1 MLVSATLLLIV
12 TAGGFSLSYLIS
24 RDAPLLWRIAFGV
37 VVGSAVFGTV
47 LFAVSFLTGFGIA
60 ASAISF
66 VLTLLPLIL
75 FKEKDLRR
83 NALADWRK
91 AKGKLQGANQK
102 KIFRFAYYLFFF
114 VLFWLFF
121 QQAMYETAR
130 GIFTGASQN
139 LGDLPFHLGT
149 IFGFTDGNNFP
160 PQNPSFAGAKFSYPF
175 ISDLVTAAFLKL
187 GADIENALFVQ
198 NVAWAFSLLVILERF
213 ALKLTRDTF
222 AAKIVPALLFFSG
235 GLGVFAFLSDYW
247 HQTTPFFQYLQHL
260 PFDYTIGDKFR
271 WGNSLVVLFI
281 TQRSFLL
288 GAPLAIVVL
297 QKLWNIFSDAE
308 TGRHGDAE
316 LEPSASA
323 GTFFKKA
330 GTTKQHEKTRNI
342 GFASPR
348 LIIPVSFI
356 VGLLAG
362 TLPLIHLHSLAV
374 LFIVTACLFI
384 AKPQKWREWI
394 AFGIGVCIVA
404 VPELTWALAGT
415 ASRTSEFFAWWW
427 GWNKGDANFIWF
439 WFINTGIAIPVIIAG
454 ILYIFSPRRRQVV
467 NSDENSHARDLLL
480 FYIPF
485 LLCFVLCNTA
495 RLAPWEWDN
504 IKILIYWFI
513 GSLPF
518 MAIFLAWM
526 WRKRTAL
533 RVVAIACFVLLVS
546 SGALDVWRTVSGQ
559 TKMQVFDRKA
569 VLAAE
574 QIKAKTEPGAVF
586 LNAPTYNTAV
596 ALTGRNSVM
605 RYSGHLG
612 SHGID
617 YRQREADVKSI
628 YAGTSDADRLLADYN
643 IGYVL
648 VSPEEKALMPVNEE
662 FFKKFPVVVESDDY
676 RVYKVGQAA
685 NSTD

>member
-1 MLVSATLLLIV
+1 MLVSATLLLII
-12 TAGGFSLSYLIS
+12 TAGGSGLSYLIS
-24 RDAPLLWRIAFGV
+24 RDAPLLWRIACGI

-47 LFAVSFLTGFGIA
+47 LFAVSFLTGFGAA
-60 ASAISF
+60 ASAISL
-66 VLTLLPLIL
+66 VATLLPLIL
-75 FKEKDLRR
+75 FNKKDFRR
-83 NALADWRK
+83 LALADWRK
-91 AKGKLQGANQK
+91 AKGKLQGANWK
-102 KIFRFAYYLFFF
+102 KIFRFVYYAFFF
-114 VLFWLFF
+114 VLFWMFF

-149 IFGFTDGNNFP
+149 IFGFTDGHNFP

-175 ISDLVTAAFLKL
+175 ISDLVTAAFMKL
-187 GADIENALFVQ
+187 GADVENALFVQ
-198 NVAWAFSLLVILERF
+198 NVAWAFSLLAILERF
-213 ALKLTRDTF
+213 ALKITRDAL

-247 HQTTPFFQYLQHL
+247 HQTSSLLQYLQHL
-260 PFDYTIGDKFR
+260 PYDYTIGDKFR

-288 GAPLAIVVL
+288 GAPLAVIIL
-297 QKLWNIFSDAE
+297 SGLWRIFSGENAE
-308 TGRHGDAE
+308 TGKGE
-316 LEPSASA
+316 KEIKPA
-323 GTFFKKA
+323 GIERDFTFSHFHFS
-330 GTTKQHEKTRNI
+330 T
-342 GFASPR
+342 F
-348 LIIPVSFI
+348 
-356 VGLLAG
+356 LLGVVAG

-384 AKPQKWREWI
+384 AKPQKWREWT
-394 AFGIGVCIVA
+394 AFGAGVCMVA
-404 VPELTWALAGT
+404 VPELAWALTGT
-415 ASRTSEFFAWWW
+415 ASRSSEFFTWWW

-439 WFINTGIAIPVIIAG
+439 WFINTGIAMPVIVAG
-454 ILYIFSPRRRQVV
+454 ILYVYSPRRRKGAKE
-467 NSDENSHARDLLL
+467 DENNHARDLLL

-485 LLCFVLCNTA
+485 LLCFILCNTA

-526 WRKRTAL
+526 WRENKAL
-533 RVVAIACFVLLVS
+533 RVVAAACFVVLIS

-569 VLAAE
+569 VLLAE

-617 YRQREADVKSI
+617 YRRREADVKSI
-628 YAGTSDADRLLADYN
+628 YAGTRDADRLLADYHV
-643 IGYVL
+643 GYVL
-648 VSPEEKALMPVNEE
+648 VSPEEKALMSVNED
-662 FFKKFPVVVESDDY
+662 FFKKFPVVVESGDY
-676 RVYKVGQAA
+676 RVYKVGQ
-685 NSTD
+685 SVSLSRSID